1 MNKTILTEAGL
12 EQLKQKYQVLKNEK
26 RFEAIEAMKK
36 AQEDNNCDL
45 SENAE
50 YLDACNELNR
60 VEYKMSEIEEKLANV
75 RVIRIQDLVDDGKVK
90 FGCTVKLLKLEDNS
104 ELQFKIVGIEESDIK
119 LGLLSYASPLAKE
132 MMGLEEGEIIEC
144 QNKEYELLGVEIK

>member
-12 EQLKQKYQVLKNEK
+12 VKLKEKYQILKNEK
-26 RFEAIEAMKK
+26 RVEAIESMKK

-60 VEYKMSEIEEKLANV
+60 VEYKMSELEEKLANV
-75 RVIRIQDLVDDGKVK
+75 RVVRLQDLLDDGKVK
-90 FGCTVKLLKLEDNS
+90 FGCTVKLLKLED
-104 ELQFKIVGIEESDIK
+104 ETEVEYQIVGIEESDVK

-144 QNKEYELLGVEIK
+144 QNKEYELLDVKIK